1 MRSAQRIR
9 LLAILLVAISTRLLA
24 SSAPLRVNE
33 SEMSAVISERE
44 IALIAP
50 VSNES
55 ETTVSG
61 TLYVDLLD
69 PKDAVVASSK
79 TTEHLKPGRS
89 LIKLSLPRPAIP
101 LVADNDPVV
110 WYRVKYRLR

>member
-1 MRSAQRIR
+1 VLLFRVNLVLVVDICDLRNAFVCCPF
-9 LLAILLVAISTRLLA
+9 LLAAISTRLLA
-24 SSAPLRVNE
+24 SSAPLRINE

-79 TTEHLKPGRS
+79 TTEHLNP
-89 LIKLSLPRPAIP
+89 
-101 LVADNDPVV
+101 VAV
-110 WYRVKYRLR
+110 